1 MVTLVRNSCLTDLE
15 GDISFIKSFILSCFN
30 WVIPSYANKESKG
43 KKGCAVHFYSQTT
56 MNHFWTKKERLRLT
70 DLDPRPQGLI
80 GGIGNFAGFFKIV
93 PLVSIYFQYIIWY
106 FASALVLNVRYMFY
120 TDKCHLVR
128 TTNIAKF
135 NRTTKSLTP
144 ILLLNMDFLNWKILK
159 PEIIN
164 RIKIQTSQW

>member
-1 MVTLVRNSCLTDLE
+1 MLETLIRPIWKETYLLSRALSSLALTELFLRMLIKNQRE
-15 GDISFIKSFILSCFN
+15 RKVVQCIFIRKQ
-30 WVIPSYANKESKG
+30 P
-43 KKGCAVHFYSQTT
+43 
-56 MNHFWTKKERLRLT
+56 WTIFEQKKERLRLT
-70 DLDPRPQGLI
+70 DLDPRPQGPI
-80 GGIGNFAGFFKIV
+80 GGIENFAGFFKIV

-144 ILLLNMDFLNWKILK
+144 ILLLNLMDFSNWKILK